1 MESTPA
7 QVAANALVNLSFAW
21 TIGILACR
29 PWLSRQPTAWE
40 RTVARHMA
48 SAMLAGLAV
57 CTAGIFLSLW
67 TESAI
72 MGEVAWLDA
81 WPVLTRMITT
91 THYGHASA
99 AAMALLVVAM
109 VAHQALYRSGAR
121 MPYTA
126 TMAGLLLLVAAARVT
141 IGHAYEHGP
150 FSLAAAAQWLHLLCM
165 ALWAGI
171 VFVSGWL
178 VLPSVLLMESGPTR
192 SLRGRRRRSE
202 KAAADPSAAQA
213 PGQRAAYLNAMSHW
227 ATAALAGVL
236 ATGAYNAWRVLGSPG
251 DLVNAAY
258 GQVLLLKMLLV
269 LIAIAL
275 GGYNKF
281 LGLPASLADR
291 DLTQSRRGLLAV
303 VTVLRIESIV
313 LVAVF
318 VAAAILASSA
328 PPGH

>member
-7 QVAANALVNLSFAW
+7 QVAANTLVNVSFAW

-29 PWLSRQPTAWE
+29 PWLGRQAAAWE

-48 SAMLAGLAV
+48 PAMLAGLAA

-81 WPVLTRMITT
+81 WPVLIRMITS
-91 THYGHASA
+91 THYGHAGA
-99 AAMALLVVAM
+99 ATMALLLVAM
-109 VAHQALYRSGAR
+109 AAHQALHPSGAR
-121 MPYTA
+121 MPYMA
-126 TMAGLLLLVAAARVT
+126 SMAGLLLSVAAARVT
-141 IGHAYEHGP
+141 TGHAYEQGP
-150 FSLAAAAQWLHLLCM
+150 FSLAATAQWLHLLCM

-213 PGQRAAYLNAMSHW
+213 PGQRAVYLNAMSHW

-281 LGLPASLADR
+281 LGLPASLAVHHSA
-291 DLTQSRRGLLAV
+291 QPRRNLVAV

>member
-29 PWLSRQPTAWE
+29 PWLSRQTAAWE
-40 RTVARHMA
+40 RAVARHMA
-48 SAMLAGLAV
+48 PAMLAGLAA

-91 THYGHASA
+91 THYGHAGA

-109 VAHQALYRSGAR
+109 GAHQVLYRSGAR

-126 TMAGLLLLVAAARVT
+126 SMAGLLLSVAAARVT

-178 VLPSVLLMESGPTR
+178 VLPPVLLMESGPT
-192 SLRGRRRRSE
+192 GE
-202 KAAADPSAAQA
+202 
-213 PGQRAAYLNAMSHW
+213 RAAYLNPMSHW

-258 GQVLLLKMLLV
+258 GQVLLVKMLLV

-281 LGLPASLADR
+281 LGLPASLAKR
-291 DLTQSRRGLLAV
+291 DLTQSRRGLVAV

>member
-48 SAMLAGLAV
+48 PAMLAGLAA
-57 CTAGIFLSLW
+57 CTAGILLSLW

-81 WPVLTRMITT
+81 WPVLTRMITS

-99 AAMALLVVAM
+99 AAMTLLVVAM
-109 VAHQALYRSGAR
+109 VAHQALHRSGAR
-121 MPYTA
+121 MPYMA
-126 TMAGLLLLVAAARVT
+126 SMAGLLLLVAAARVT

-178 VLPSVLLMESGPTR
+178 VLPSVLLVESGPT
-192 SLRGRRRRSE
+192 GE
-202 KAAADPSAAQA
+202 
-213 PGQRAAYLNAMSHW
+213 RAAYLNAMSHW

-281 LGLPASLADR
+281 LGLPESLAKR
-291 DLTQSRRGLLAV
+291 DLTQSRRGLVAV